1 MTDGLGRRVAAT
13 DPATGEPEEHLELA
27 TELVLHTAFAAALAE
42 RVTRL
47 AAVRHASYVQ
57 VRRIDRPAIDRLVVV
72 SSATPGRRLSE
83 LLDASAAADRRPDI
97 EAVVAL
103 LRQLLPAAALFSRNR
118 QQALGTLGPE
128 RLFVVPP
135 ARVVIADAG
144 FGSAIEHLQLT
155 RAEAWQR
162 YQLAMPPAEGFAVST
177 PRSDATG
184 VGVVALS
191 MLLGRRLRPDEFP
204 TALPA
209 LVSSARERH
218 GDEDHA
224 LSSVFSRWL
233 RRALQV
239 DDGGFESPHAAQIAF
254 EEVLAS
260 NRRYVTGT
268 DALEAWV
275 ESHAHAVPLPPFV
288 QAAAAAAS
296 EAALASAVEPRGIGD
311 DAGAHEGEPSGV
323 DEAVDIG
330 RASGDSSP
338 ATGLRS
344 RWAAV
349 AVAVL
354 CLQAGVIAWY
364 WSRPAA
370 AGPSAGEGELVV
382 TSRPE
387 AAQVI
392 VDGSARGVTP
402 LTVTLSAGAH
412 VVEVRAG
419 KGEPRVIPLMIRANV
434 QTAQYVELQEAGPV
448 APAVETRTVR
458 KAPAKR

>member
-128 RLFVVPP
+128 RLFV
-135 ARVVIADAG
+135 
-144 FGSAIEHLQLT
+144 
-155 RAEAWQR
+155 
-162 YQLAMPPAEGFAVST
+162 MPPAEGFAVST

>member
-13 DPATGEPEEHLELA
+13 DPATGEPEEHLDLA
-27 TELVLHTAFAAALAE
+27 PELVLHTAFAAALAE

-47 AAVRHASYVQ
+47 AAVRHASYMQ

-72 SSATPGRRLSE
+72 SSASPGRRLSD

-128 RLFVVPP
+128 RLFIVPP

-144 FGSAIEHLQLT
+144 FGSAIDHLQLT

-177 PRSDATG
+177 PRGDATG

-209 LVSSARERH
+209 LVSSAKERH

-233 RRALQV
+233 RRALQIE
-239 DDGGFESPHAAQIAF
+239 DDGFESPHAAQIAF

-275 ESHAHAVPLPPFV
+275 EGHAEAVPLPPFV
-288 QAAAAAAS
+288 LAAAAAAS
-296 EAALASAVEPRGIGD
+296 EAALASAVEPSGLGD
-311 DAGAHEGEPSGV
+311 DAGAHEGEPSAV
-323 DEAVDIG
+323 YEAAEIG
-330 RASGDSSP
+330 RSSDGSRVL
-338 ATGLRS
+338 GLRS

-354 CLQAGVIAWY
+354 FLQAGVIAWY
-364 WSRPAA
+364 WSRPAP
-370 AGPSAGEGELVV
+370 GPAAGEGELVV
-382 TSRPE
+382 TSRPD

-419 KGEPRVIPLMIRANV
+419 TGEPRVIPLMIRANV
-434 QTAQYVELQEAGPV
+434 QTAQYVELQEAAPV
-448 APAVETRTVR
+448 APPVETR
-458 KAPAKR
+458 KARQGPVKK

>member
-27 TELVLHTAFAAALAE
+27 TELVLHTAFASALAE

-47 AAVRHASYVQ
+47 TAVRHASYVH

-72 SSATPGRRLSE
+72 SSATPGRRLSD
-83 LLDASAAADRRPDI
+83 LLDATAAADGRPDI

-118 QQALGTLGPE
+118 QQALGTLGTE
-128 RLFVVPP
+128 RLFIVPP
-135 ARVVIADAG
+135 ARVVIADAA
-144 FGSAIEHLQLT
+144 FGSAIDHLQLS

-162 YQLAMPPAEGFAVST
+162 YQLAMPPPEGFAASS
-177 PRSDATG
+177 PRGDATA

-191 MLLGRRLRPDEFP
+191 MLLGRRLTPDEFP
-204 TALPA
+204 GGLAG
-209 LVSSARERH
+209 LVSSAKERH

-224 LSSVFSRWL
+224 LSGVFSRWL
-233 RRALQV
+233 RRALQMEG
-239 DDGGFESPHAAQIAF
+239 DGFESPHAAQIAF
-254 EEVLAS
+254 EEVLSS

-275 ESHAHAVPLPPFV
+275 ESHAEAVPLPPFV
-288 QAAAAAAS
+288 QAASAAAG
-296 EAALASAVEPRGIGD
+296 EAALASAAESRVDDEVSSAAALPTDLEP
-311 DAGAHEGEPSGV
+311 PSDTSRVLGM
-323 DEAVDIG
+323 
-330 RASGDSSP
+330 RP
-338 ATGLRS
+338 

-349 AVAVL
+349 VVAML
-354 CLQAGVIAWY
+354 LMQAGVIAWY
-364 WSRPAA
+364 WSRPAP
-370 AGPSAGEGELVV
+370 GPVAGEGELVV
-382 TSRPE
+382 TSRPD
-387 AAQVI
+387 AAKVI
-392 VDGSARGVTP
+392 VDGSERGVTP

-419 KGEPRVIPLMIRANV
+419 TGEPRVIPLMIRANV
-434 QTAQYVELQEAGPV
+434 QTAQYVELQEAVPV
-448 APAVETRTVR
+448 APPVETQAVR

>member
-1 MTDGLGRRVAAT
+1 MTDGLGRRVGAT

-72 SSATPGRRLSE
+72 SSATPGRRLSD
-83 LLDASAAADRRPDI
+83 LLDASAAADQRPDI

-128 RLFVVPP
+128 RLFIVPP
-135 ARVVIADAG
+135 ARVVIADGG
-144 FGSAIEHLQLT
+144 FGSAIDLLQLT

-177 PRSDATG
+177 PRGDATG

-191 MLLGRRLRPDEFP
+191 MLLGRRLGPDEFP

-224 LSSVFSRWL
+224 LASVFSRWL

-239 DDGGFESPHAAQIAF
+239 EDDGFESPHAAQIAF

-275 ESHAHAVPLPPFV
+275 EGHAQAVPLPPFV

-296 EAALASAVEPRGIGD
+296 EAALASAVEPRGLG
-311 DAGAHEGEPSGV
+311 DAGAQEGEPSGV
-323 DEAVDIG
+323 HEAADSG
-330 RASGDSSP
+330 RASSDSSRVL
-338 ATGLRS
+338 GLRS

-354 CLQAGVIAWY
+354 FLQAGVIAWY
-364 WSRPAA
+364 WSRP
-370 AGPSAGEGELVV
+370 GPGPAAGEGELVV
-382 TSRPE
+382 TSRPD

-419 KGEPRVIPLMIRANV
+419 TGEPRVIPLMIRANV
-434 QTAQYVELQEAGPV
+434 QTAQYVELQEAVPV
-448 APAVETRTVR
+448 APPVETRTVR
-458 KAPAKR
+458 KAPVKR

>member
-13 DPATGEPEEHLELA
+13 DPATGEPEEHLDLA

-57 VRRIDRPAIDRLVVV
+57 MRRIDRPAIDRLVVV
-72 SSATPGRRLSE
+72 SSATPGRRLSD
-83 LLDASAAADRRPDI
+83 LLDASAAADQRPDI

-103 LRQLLPAAALFSRNR
+103 LRQLLPAATLFSRNR

-128 RLFVVPP
+128 RLFIVPP

-144 FGSAIEHLQLT
+144 FGSAIDHLQLT

-177 PRSDATG
+177 PRGDATG

-204 TALPA
+204 TGLPA

-233 RRALQV
+233 RRALQIE
-239 DDGGFESPHAAQIAF
+239 DDGFESPQAAQIAF

-268 DALEAWV
+268 DALEAWS
-275 ESHAHAVPLPPFV
+275 EGHAQAVPLPPFV
-288 QAAAAAAS
+288 QAAAAAAT
-296 EAALASAVEPRGIGD
+296 EAALASAVEPRGLGD
-311 DAGAHEGEPSGV
+311 DAGAQEVEPSGV
-323 DEAVDIG
+323 HEAADSG
-330 RASGDSSP
+330 RASSDSSRVL
-338 ATGLRS
+338 GLRS

-354 CLQAGVIAWY
+354 FLQAGVIAWY
-364 WSRPAA
+364 WSRPAP
-370 AGPSAGEGELVV
+370 GPAAGEGELVV
-382 TSRPE
+382 TSRPD

-402 LTVTLSAGAH
+402 LTVALSAGAH

-419 KGEPRVIPLMIRANV
+419 TGEPRVIPLMIRANV
-434 QTAQYVELQEAGPV
+434 QTAQYVELQEAVPV
-448 APAVETRTVR
+448 AAPVETRKVR
-458 KAPAKR
+458 KAPVKR